1 MQKNIEQLKQKLE
14 FAADVMKRLPRVR
27 AQGYRN
33 FWPAVKHSQKEIREW
48 ESLPVYIRPTA
59 EEISLMDKILDW
71 YRPLDPE
78 ETKLVWLRA
87 ARTPWKIIGRMFN
100 QHRSTL
106 NEKYNCAVG
115 KMLGY
120 LYRRPGKDEA

>member
-33 FWPAVKHSQKEIREW
+33 FWPAVKHS
-48 ESLPVYIRPTA
+48 LPVYIRPTA

-71 YRPLDPE
+71 YKPLDPE

-106 NEKYNCAVG
+106 NEKYNCALG

-120 LYRRPGKDEA
+120 LYRLPGKDEA

>member
-71 YRPLDPE
+71 HRPLDPE
-78 ETKLVWLRA
+78 
-87 ARTPWKIIGRMFN
+87 
-100 QHRSTL
+100 
-106 NEKYNCAVG
+106 
-115 KMLGY
+115 
-120 LYRRPGKDEA
+120 